1 MSADRR
7 APILLVDDVPAN
19 LLALEGVLESDD
31 CETVSASSG
40 EAALAAVAARE
51 FAVALVDVQMPGMD
65 GIELAARMQELTTT
79 KNWDVP
85 IIFMTAIDAD
95 RRGVSQAYSSG
106 AVDFLQKPLDA
117 EAIRSKVQVFV
128 RFFRSKERARL
139 RLEEALRAR
148 EELLAMVSHDL
159 RTPLNVVSLAAR
171 RIEQLA
177 EGTAVGTS
185 TKKSA
190 SIILRATTRMNRL
203 VEDLLD
209 LSKIESGQPVSIEC
223 SDADVVEL
231 AREAADQFEP
241 IAASRGVTVIA
252 AGGPPV
258 VAQCDA
264 DRIRQVLEN
273 LVGNAVKF
281 SSSGGVVRVR
291 ATRYEAGVSLEVSDE
306 GVGIPSVQL
315 PRIFDAYWQG
325 GEQRRRGAG
334 LGLSIVKAIVD
345 AHGGRVAASSVVG
358 QGTTITVTLP
368 ASGVSRPT

>member
-223 SDADVVEL
+223 SDTDVVEL